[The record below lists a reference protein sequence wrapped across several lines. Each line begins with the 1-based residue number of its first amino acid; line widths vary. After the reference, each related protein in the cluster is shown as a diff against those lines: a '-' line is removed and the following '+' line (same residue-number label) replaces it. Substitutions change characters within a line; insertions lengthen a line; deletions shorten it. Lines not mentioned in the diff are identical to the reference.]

1 LIHENKISKCENGQN
16 YFKRQNE
23 RIVFYS
29 HEISML
35 KDVSENQG
43 LKKYGAT

>member
-1 LIHENKISKCENGQN
+1 LIHENKISKRKNGQN

-23 RIVFYS
+23 RIVLYS